1 MKHFLTSIVAIA
13 FVLSSI
19 AAMAQT
25 DGFSYQAVVRDA
37 NGELVNNSKVG
48 LRLTL
53 TDKDDNQ
60 MYQETHTPT
69 TNSYGVLNVTVGSG
83 QATGNKKMSDVNWA
97 SGDVWMRV
105 EIDPKGGSEY
115 TDMGNTKL
123 QAVPFAYYAVNGAQ
137 SAPGREGQ
145 TLVHNGTT
153 WVATDEISLKKL
165 NVKGETSS
173 EDALFEVKDKDGN
186 AVFAVYPNGV
196 HVYIDPNAENSKV
209 RRSGFLI
216 TGRDA
221 TKDGENNDFF
231 SVDGKGTQVF
241 VDDDLDSNQG
251 KVRRSGFL
259 ITGRDATKDGH
270 PNNYLTVNNEGTKV
284 FIDNQLDDDNSKV
297 RRSGFLI
304 TGRDA
309 TKDGNAANSLKVA
322 TDGTQIKFDADA
334 SKVRRSGFLITGRDA
349 AKGESSDYL
358 TINTDSTRFYIDGAD
373 SAKGFAVSENDGA
386 SAKEGA
392 VAGGFAV
399 TGRNGSKGTAS
410 NLFNID
416 LSTDAK
422 VINNENR
429 IYWYPEKNAFMAGN
443 LKVEHPDSVGTNSFS
458 AGYQNKAIGEYS
470 QAMGYQSV
478 AKGNY
483 TTAIGREAKALSNN
497 AYAFGNK
504 AQALGEN
511 AVAIGDT
518 AIASGKNAYALGMN
532 SSASGEGSYAFGE
545 GAIASGAGS
554 FAMGIA
560 GTDWGGNLHNPPTA
574 SGKYSYAIGPGAVAK
589 FDNSIAIGFGCTA
602 EKENCLALG
611 LGCNASGGNA
621 VALGYANTA
630 SGNWSTA
637 LGRYSLAE
645 GIYSIAM
652 GFNARAKSHYEV
664 VIGSYNTDYEVSA
677 SANNVNHPDGNLRAF
692 TVANGYESWYGSCT
706 ITRSDAMVILKNG
719 NTTINGTLTANNV
732 SASSDFRLKKDIQPL
747 DGALDKVLK
756 LRGVSFY
763 WKSKEDMAAAKGKD
777 VNNMSYG
784 YSKDKQIGVIAQEIE
799 EVLPELVVTDNEGF
813 KSVKYENLTPVLIE
827 AVKEQQSIIDAQNQK
842 IENQQSK
849 IESLE
854 AQMEEMKKMMEEL
867 LKK

>member
-1 MKHFLTSIVAIA
+1 MKIRRFLMT
-13 FVLSSI
+13 I
-19 AAMAQT
+19 AATVATLATMAQT

-37 NGELVNNSKVG
+37 NGELINNSKVG

-53 TDKDDNQ
+53 TDQ
-60 MYQETHTPT
+60 TGEQVMYQETQTPT
-69 TNSYGVLNVTVGSG
+69 TNNYGVLNVTVGAGSHAED
-83 QATGNKKMSDVNWA
+83 QNLQNVNWA
-97 SGDVWMRV
+97 SGDVWLRV
-105 EIDPKGGSEY
+105 EIDLNGSTNY
-115 TDMGNTKL
+115 THMGTTKI
-123 QAVPFAYYAVNGAQ
+123 QAVPVALYAARSGSSSQENGFQGNGVQNGA
-137 SAPGREGQ
+137 
-145 TLVHNGTT
+145 T
-153 WVATDEISLKKL
+153 ATAD
-165 NVKGETSS
+165 G
-173 EDALFEVKDKDGN
+173 DALFDVKDKDGN
-186 AVFAVYPNGV
+186 VVFAVYPEGV
-196 HVYIDPNAENSKV
+196 HVYIDPNAADGSKMK
-209 RRSGFLI
+209 RSGFLV
-216 TGRDA
+216 TGREA
-221 TKDGENNDFF
+221 SKDGVSNDYFA
-231 SVDGKGTQVF
+231 VNGAGTQVF
-241 VDDDLDSNQG
+241 VGDGDD
-251 KVRRSGFL
+251 KMKRSGFL
-259 ITGRDATKDGH
+259 VTGREASKEGK
-270 PNNYLTVNNEGTKV
+270 NSSYLSVNDEGTKV
-284 FIDNQLDDDNSKV
+284 FIDDQLENDAKLK
-297 RRSGFLI
+297 RSGFLV
-304 TGRDA
+304 TGREASKGD
-309 TKDGNAANSLKVA
+309 TTNYLKVA
-322 TDGTQIKFDADA
+322 TDGTQVHFDNSAA
-334 SKVRRSGFLITGRDA
+334 KMKRSGFLVTGREA
-349 AKGESSDYL
+349 SKGTAEEYMA
-358 TINTDSTRFYIDGAD
+358 INTDSTRFYINGAEG
-373 SAKGFAVSENDGA
+373 AKGFAVSGREDGA
-386 SAKEGA
+386 KDGDGSGSFGVSGRDGA
-392 VAGGFAV
+392 
-399 TGRNGSKGTAS
+399 TS

-416 LSTDAK
+416 LTTSAETIDS
-422 VINNENR
+422 VNR
-429 IYWYPEKNAFMAGN
+429 IYWYPAKNAFMAGN
-443 LKVEHPDSVGTNSFS
+443 LKAEHPDSVGTNSFS
-458 AGYQNKAIGEYS
+458 AGFQNKAIGQYS
-470 QAMGYQSV
+470 QAMGYKSR
-478 AKGNY
+478 AKGEY
-483 TTAIGREAKALSNN
+483 ATAIGRN
-497 AYAFGNK
+497 ANADKDNTYAFGDS
-504 AQALGEN
+504 AQATGEN
-511 AVAIGDT
+511 AVAIGNT
-518 AIASGKNAYALGMN
+518 AIASGKNSYALGMN

-664 VIGSYNTDYEVSA
+664 VIGSYNTDYEVQSWQ
-677 SANNVNHPDGNLRAF
+677 NNVNEPDGNLRAF

-719 NTTINGTLTANNV
+719 NTTINGILTANNV

-763 WKSKEDMAAAKGKD
+763 WKSKEEMAAAKGKD

-827 AVKEQQSIIDAQNQK
+827 AMKEQQAIIDAQNQK
-842 IENQQSK
+842 IESQQQQ
-849 IESLE
+849 IDEL
-854 AQMEEMKKMMEEL
+854 KKMMEEL